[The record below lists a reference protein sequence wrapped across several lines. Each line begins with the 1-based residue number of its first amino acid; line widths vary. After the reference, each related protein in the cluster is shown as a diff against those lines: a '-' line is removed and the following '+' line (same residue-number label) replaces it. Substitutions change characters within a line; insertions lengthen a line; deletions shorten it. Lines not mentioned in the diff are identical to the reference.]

1 MCFAYC
7 KYVCRGKSK
16 QLVHSQNSRDRTSTN
31 SEGAKLFER
40 HLAFNVVFAKG
51 RVNKRR
57 AAMCE
62 KNAGKRAKCSDPHA
76 TDSETDAFVCDEV
89 KQSRKLARC
98 VRAGR
103 NRDSICAP

>member
-1 MCFAYC
+1 MRAAG
-7 KYVCRGKSK
+7 RAT
-16 QLVHSQNSRDRTSTN
+16 SRSILEIVVISTN
-31 SEGAKLFER
+31 SEAAKLFER

-62 KNAGKRAKCSDPHA
+62 KNAGKRAKFSNDHDTNSKIDVA
-76 TDSETDAFVCDEV
+76 VCGEV
-89 KQSRKLARC
+89 KQSRKLGRC

-103 NRDSICAP
+103 DLENICAP

>member
-7 KYVCRGKSK
+7 KYARRGKGK
-16 QLVHSQNSRDRTSTN
+16 QSGHSQNSRDWTSTN
-31 SEGAKLFER
+31 SEAAKLFER

-62 KNAGKRAKCSDPHA
+62 KNARNRAKFPDSHD
-76 TDSETDAFVCDEV
+76 TDRKIDVSVYDKV
-89 KQSRKLARC
+89 KQSRKLGRC

-103 NRDSICAP
+103 NLENICAP